1 MSPRRRSQGV
11 INLVCAALGSAAG
24 DVVAHTL
31 TGHGPHGGAG
41 GTTLWLS
48 VFLPVSALA
57 SLVLHPAVLRA
68 ADAVCD
74 QEMAENRYGEGVAGN
89 LAPVFWGDDVSVSVT
104 SLTRRGSVMERMLV
118 RSLYPGLAL
127 ATVALV
133 GSLVPMP
140 GPVAVLVLALAL
152 IVLGVYSERVVVPRM
167 VRAQALE
174 DAADVARQAEEVYG
188 WDITP
193 GDMAAVPA
201 PVCGVRNLVCWWHA
215 GDDRW
220 LASSYDHGTV
230 GHVLITRAPWVHE

>member
-1 MSPRRRSQGV
+1 MSTRRRSQGV
-11 INLVCAALGSAAG
+11 IHLVCAALGSAVG
-24 DVVAHTL
+24 DVVAHAL
-31 TGHGPHGGAG
+31 TGHGPHGGVG
-41 GTTLWLS
+41 GTALWLS

-74 QEMAENRYGEGVAGN
+74 QEMAEDRYGEGVAGD

-104 SLTRRGSVMERMLV
+104 SLARRGSVMERMLV

-152 IVLGVYSERVVVPRM
+152 IVLGAYSERVVVPRM

-174 DAADVARQAEEVYG
+174 DAADVARQAEELYG
-188 WDITP
+188 WEITP

-201 PVCGVRNLVCWWHA
+201 PVCGGGEPGLLVARRRRPVAGLLVRPRH
-215 GDDRW
+215 RRPRP
-220 LASSYDHGTV
+220 HHPGTM
-230 GHVLITRAPWVHE
+230 GA

>member
-1 MSPRRRSQGV
+1 MSTRRRSQGV
-11 INLVCAALGSAAG
+11 IHLACAALGSAMG
-24 DVVAHTL
+24 DVVAHAL

-41 GTTLWLS
+41 GTALWLS

-57 SLVLHPAVLRA
+57 SLVLYPAVLRA

-74 QEMAENRYGEGVAGN
+74 QEMAEDRYGEGVARD
-89 LAPVFWGDDVSVSVT
+89 LAPVFWGGDVSVSVT
-104 SLTRRGSVMERMLV
+104 SLARRSSVMERMLV
-118 RSLYPGLAL
+118 RGFYPGLAL
-127 ATVALV
+127 AIVALV
-133 GSLVPMP
+133 GSLVSMP
-140 GPVAVLVLALAL
+140 GPVAVLVLVLTL
-152 IVLGVYSERVVVPRM
+152 IVLGVYSERVIVPRM

-193 GDMAAVPA
+193 GSMAAIPA
-201 PVCGVRNLVCWWHA
+201 PVCGVRNLVCWWYA

-220 LASSYDHGTV
+220 LACSYDHGTV

>member
-1 MSPRRRSQGV
+1 MSIRRRSQG
-11 INLVCAALGSAAG
+11 IIHLACAALGSAVG

-41 GTTLWLS
+41 GTALWLS
-48 VFLPVSALA
+48 VFLPVSVLA

-74 QEMAENRYGEGVAGN
+74 QEMAEDRYGEGVAGD

-104 SLTRRGSVMERMLV
+104 SLARRSSVMERMLV

-140 GPVAVLVLALAL
+140 GFVAVLVLVLAL
-152 IVLGVYSERVVVPRM
+152 IVLGVYSERVIVPRM

-174 DAADVARQAEEVYG
+174 DAADVARRAEEVYG

-193 GDMAAVPA
+193 GSMAAIPA

-215 GDDRW
+215 GDNRW
-220 LASSYDHGTV
+220 LACSYDHGTV

>member
-1 MSPRRRSQGV
+1 MSTRRRSQGV
-11 INLVCAALGSAAG
+11 IHLVCAALGSAVG
-24 DVVAHTL
+24 DVVAHAL
-31 TGHGPHGGAG
+31 TGHGPHGGVGETA
-41 GTTLWLS
+41 LWLS

-74 QEMAENRYGEGVAGN
+74 QEMAEDRYGEGVAGN
-89 LAPVFWGDDVSVSVT
+89 LAPVFWGGDVSVSVT
-104 SLTRRGSVMERMLV
+104 SLARRSSVMERMLV
-118 RSLYPGLAL
+118 RGLYPGIAL
-127 ATVALV
+127 AMVALV

-140 GPVAVLVLALAL
+140 GPVAVLVLVLTL
-152 IVLGVYSERVVVPRM
+152 IVLGVYSERVIVPRM

-174 DAADVARQAEEVYG
+174 DAADVARQAEELYG
-188 WDITP
+188 WEITP

-201 PVCGVRNLVCWWHA
+201 PVCGVKNLVCWWHA

-220 LASSYDHGTV
+220 LACSYDHGTV

>member
-1 MSPRRRSQGV
+1 MSTRRRSQGV
-11 INLVCAALGSAAG
+11 IHLVCAALGSAVG
-24 DVVAHTL
+24 DVVAHAL
-31 TGHGPHGGAG
+31 TGHGPHGGVGETA
-41 GTTLWLS
+41 LWLS

-74 QEMAENRYGEGVAGN
+74 QEMAEDCYGEGVAGN

-140 GPVAVLVLALAL
+140 GPVAVLVLVLAL
-152 IVLGVYSERVVVPRM
+152 IVLGVYSERVVAPRM
-167 VRAQALE
+167 VRAQALG

-188 WDITP
+188 WEITP
-193 GDMAAVPA
+193 GSMAAVPA
-201 PVCGVRNLVCWWHA
+201 PVCGVENLVCWWHA

-220 LASSYDHGTV
+220 LACSYDHGTV

>member
-1 MSPRRRSQGV
+1 MSTRRRSQGV
-11 INLVCAALGSAAG
+11 IHLVCAALGSAVG
-24 DVVAHTL
+24 DVVAHAL
-31 TGHGPHGGAG
+31 TGHGPHGGVGETA
-41 GTTLWLS
+41 LWLS

-74 QEMAENRYGEGVAGN
+74 QEMAEDRYGEGVAGN

-140 GPVAVLVLALAL
+140 GPVAVLVLVLAL
-152 IVLGVYSERVVVPRM
+152 IVLGAYSERVVVPRM
-167 VRAQALE
+167 VRAQALG

-188 WDITP
+188 WEITP

-201 PVCGVRNLVCWWHA
+201 PVCGVENLVCWWHA

-220 LASSYDHGTV
+220 LACSYDHGTV

>member
-1 MSPRRRSQGV
+1 MSIRRRSQG
-11 INLVCAALGSAAG
+11 IIHLACAALGSVVG
-24 DVVAHTL
+24 DVVAGAL
-31 TGHGPHGGAG
+31 TGHGPNVGAG
-41 GTTLWLS
+41 ETALWLS

-74 QEMAENRYGEGVAGN
+74 QEMAEDRYGEGVAGN
-89 LAPVFWGDDVSVSVT
+89 LAPVFWGGDVSVSVT
-104 SLTRRGSVMERMLV
+104 SLARRGSVMERMLV
-118 RSLYPGLAL
+118 RGLYPGIAL
-127 ATVALV
+127 AMVALV

-140 GPVAVLVLALAL
+140 GPVAVLVLVLTL
-152 IVLGVYSERVVVPRM
+152 IVLGVYSERVIVPRM

-193 GDMAAVPA
+193 GSMAAIPA
-201 PVCGVRNLVCWWHA
+201 PVCGVENLVCWWYA
-215 GDDRW
+215 GDNRW
-220 LASSYDHGTV
+220 LVSSYDHGTV

>member
-1 MSPRRRSQGV
+1 MSTRRRSQGV
-11 INLVCAALGSAAG
+11 IHLVCAALGSAAG
-24 DVVAHTL
+24 DVVAHAL

-41 GTTLWLS
+41 GTALWLS

-74 QEMAENRYGEGVAGN
+74 QEMAEDRYGEGVAGD
-89 LAPVFWGDDVSVSVT
+89 LAPVFWGGDVSVSVT
-104 SLTRRGSVMERMLV
+104 SLARRSSVMERMLV
-118 RSLYPGLAL
+118 RGLYPGIAL
-127 ATVALV
+127 AMVALV
-133 GSLVPMP
+133 GSLVPTS
-140 GPVAVLVLALAL
+140 GFVDVLVLVLVL
-152 IVLGVYSERVVVPRM
+152 IVTGVYSERVIVPRM

-174 DAADVARQAEEVYG
+174 DAADVTRQAEEVYG

-201 PVCGVRNLVCWWHA
+201 PVCGVKNLVCWWHA
-215 GDDRW
+215 GDNRW
-220 LASSYDHGTV
+220 LACSYDHGTV